1 MRMTTLELKLNLP
14 ESLAQEAQAAGLL
27 NETAIE
33 RLIEEAVRR
42 EAGRQLL
49 DAMQRLR
56 TANMP
61 PLTEEDIAEA
71 VSAVRTARRTANEAG
86 R

>member
-1 MRMTTLELKLNLP
+1 MTTLELKLNLP